1 MLVTILKSIL
11 PIVKTKREEF
21 IEVYDML
28 KALKAD
34 PVKNVQE
41 QVVRIIESLKN
52 DKSLWKEIDGDAL
65 FMSL

>member
-34 PVKNVQE
+34 PVKYVQE
-41 QVVRIIESLKN
+41 QVVRIIECLKN

>member
-11 PIVKTKREEF
+11 PIVKTRREEF
-21 IEVYDML
+21 IEVCDTL

-41 QVVRIIESLKN
+41 QVVKIIECLKN
-52 DKSLWKEIDGDAL
+52 DESLWKEIDGDAL
-65 FMSL
+65 LMSL

>member
-1 MLVTILKSIL
+1 MKIQNA
-11 PIVKTKREEF
+11 EEF

-41 QVVRIIESLKN
+41 QVVRIIECLKN

>member
-11 PIVKTKREEF
+11 PIVKAKREEL
-21 IEVYDML
+21 IEVCDTL

-34 PVKNVQE
+34 PVRNVQE
-41 QVVRIIESLKN
+41 QVVEIIECLKN
-52 DKSLWKEIDGDAL
+52 DKSLWREIDGDAL

>member
-41 QVVRIIESLKN
+41 QVVRIIECL
-52 DKSLWKEIDGDAL
+52 
-65 FMSL
+65 